1 MERYPATV
9 YLGGAIL
16 GRVGGE
22 MILTDPFIVGILHPT
37 DTLRYV
43 VEGVL
48 IVAVLAAGKLLG
60 KKRA

>member
-1 MERYPATV
+1 
-9 YLGGAIL
+9 
-16 GRVGGE
+16 
-22 MILTDPFIVGILHPT
+22 MILTDPFVVGILHPT

-48 IVAVLAAGKLLG
+48 IVAVVVAGRLLG